1 MDENYI
7 EVNGLV
13 IREVKY
19 GESDKIL
26 TLLTAERGLLTISG
40 KGLTNLKNRYAASS
54 QIFSY
59 NTYQL
64 RKRKEYYYIADAF
77 LIDNF
82 MNIRYDLERLSA
94 ANYVCDVA
102 YDLALEGVGDSEL
115 MSLVLNTL
123 YALAN
128 KTATPLIQIKGAF
141 EFRAAVIEGF
151 MPDLSDCGICHG
163 GISGD
168 CSIDVMNGRL
178 VCGKCKTVLEN
189 TPEYMMDESSAKIMI
204 RVSPTVLAA
213 LRFIESSSPKRFLSF
228 SIDKAELPLFEV
240 VCERYLLNHL
250 EHGFPSLDYYKKIRI
265 N

>member
-1 MDENYI
+1 MDESYI

-26 TLLTAERGLLTISG
+26 TLLTAENGLITISG
-40 KGLTNLKNRYAASS
+40 KGLTSLKNRYAASS

-64 RKRKEYYYIADAF
+64 RKRKDYYYIADAF

-82 MNIRYDLERLSA
+82 INIRYDIERLSV

-102 YDLALEGVGDSEL
+102 YDLALEGVGDEEL
-115 MSLVLNTL
+115 VSLVLNTL

-128 KTATPLIQIKGAF
+128 NTDMPLTQIKGAF

-163 GISGD
+163 EIFGD
-168 CSIDVMNGRL
+168 CSLDVMNGRL
-178 VCGKCKTVLEN
+178 VCRKCRGILEN
-189 TPEYMMDESSAKIMI
+189 TPEYIADESSAKIMI

-213 LRFIESSSPKRFLSF
+213 LRFIEGSSSKRFLSF
-228 SIDKAELPLFEV
+228 AIDKTELGLFEV

-250 EHGFPSLDYYKKIRI
+250 EHGFASLEYYKKIKI